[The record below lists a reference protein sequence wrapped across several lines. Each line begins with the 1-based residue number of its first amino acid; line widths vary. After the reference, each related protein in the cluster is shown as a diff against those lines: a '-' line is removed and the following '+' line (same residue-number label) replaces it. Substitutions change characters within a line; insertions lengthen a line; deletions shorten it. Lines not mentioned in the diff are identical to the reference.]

1 MTKHIHDPECKAL
14 VRRIEGKSYHELVWE
29 CVPGCLIGGKDASI

>member
-1 MTKHIHDPECKAL
+1 MKYIHDSECKAL

-29 CVPGCLIGGKDASI
+29 CVPGCLIGEKIAPV